1 MPMGCGSI
9 EAPSYRLKE
18 QQILDMAPMT
28 NTTLLQLR
36 DLSLGYEGRAVLE
49 GLSLT
54 IERGEFLALLGPNGA
69 GKTTLL
75 RGMLG
80 LIPALAGQIEYGFDR
95 LAHPPGYVPQRET
108 LDPIFPL
115 TVFEVVLM
123 GTYARLAPLQKV
135 GQRERQLATTCLA
148 QVGLAQLA
156 NRPFWALSGG
166 QKQRVLIARA
176 LAVEPEILML
186 DEPTSGVDPGATAAI
201 MDLIARLNH
210 DRGLTVVLVSHHLRL
225 VRSLVRS
232 IIWVEEG
239 RATKGVTE
247 KMLAP
252 ERVADIFGTLT
263 GTE

>member
-1 MPMGCGSI
+1 MQS
-9 EAPSYRLKE
+9 AP
-18 QQILDMAPMT
+18 IA
-28 NTTLLQLR
+28 LR
-36 DLSLGYEGRAVLE
+36 DVSLGYDGRPVLE
-49 GLSLT
+49 HLSLT

-75 RGMLG
+75 RGILG
-80 LIPALAGQIEYGFDR
+80 LIPVLAGHIEYGFDR

-135 GQRERQLATTCLA
+135 GRGERRLATTCLE
-148 QVGLAQLA
+148 QVGLADLA
-156 NRPFWALSGG
+156 GRPFWALSGG
-166 QKQRVLIARA
+166 QKQRALIARA
-176 LAVEPEILML
+176 LAAEPEILVL
-186 DEPTSGVDPGATAAI
+186 DEPTSGIDPGATAAI

-210 DRGLTVVLVSHHLRL
+210 ERGLTVVLVSHHLRL

-232 IIWVEEG
+232 IIWVEGG
-239 RATKGVTE
+239 RAAKGPAE
-247 KMLAP
+247 SMLAP
-252 ERVADIFGTLT
+252 ERIADIFGTLT

>member
-1 MPMGCGSI
+1 MPQ
-9 EAPSYRLKE
+9 A
-18 QQILDMAPMT
+18 
-28 NTTLLQLR
+28 LLGLQ
-36 DLSLGYEGRAVLE
+36 DVGLGYDDQAVVKHI
-49 GLSLT
+49 SFT
-54 IERGEFLALLGPNGA
+54 VERGEFLALLGPNGA

-75 RGMLG
+75 RGILG
-80 LIPALAGQIEYGFDR
+80 LIPALIGHIEYGFDR

-232 IIWVEEG
+232 IIWIEEG
-239 RATKGVTE
+239 RVVKGPTE
-247 KMLAP
+247 TMLSP
-252 ERVADIFGTLT
+252 
-263 GTE
+263 